1 MKKILFI
8 LLTPL
13 WALTIQVTPSV
24 ITQGQ
29 SAMVTVRSTVPVDKI
44 TFQNKNIP
52 LYFITANRYETFIGT
67 AYNTPTGTYTIRCG
81 EQKKL
86 LAIRPG
92 KFQIGTIVV
101 PSAKQKEGATD
112 LQVLSKETEIIGAA
126 FRSQAKTKYW
136 QGLFVRP
143 LKQYLRISSP
153 YGAQRKY
160 VSEKGELIS
169 EWAHR
174 GVDYAV
180 FAGNMVYAANTGR
193 ITVSEEFQVHGN
205 TLIIDHGQG
214 VLSVYNHLDRLLVKN
229 GDLVKKG
236 QVIAY
241 SGNTGLS
248 SGPHVHYG
256 LSVNN
261 VRVNPYEWFKKVW

>member
-1 MKKILFI
+1 MKKIFFI

-13 WALTIQVTPSV
+13 WALTMQVTPNV
-24 ITQGQ
+24 IVQGQ
-29 SAMVTVRSTVPVDKI
+29 SALVTMRSSVPIKHI
-44 TFQNKNIP
+44 RFQNKDIP
-52 LYFITANRYETFIGT
+52 VYFITANRYETFIAT

-92 KFQIGTIVV
+92 KFQIDTIIV
-101 PSAKQKEGATD
+101 PKTKQEEGATD
-112 LQVLSKETEIIGAA
+112 FQVLSKETEIIGAA
-126 FRSQAKTKYW
+126 FRSQTSRKYW
-136 QGLFVRP
+136 QGPFIRP

-160 VSEKGELIS
+160 VSEKGALIS

-180 FAGNMVYAANTGR
+180 MPGHIVYAANAGR
-193 ITVSEEFQVHGN
+193 IVVSEKFQVHGN

-229 GDLVKKG
+229 GDLIKKG
-236 QVIAY
+236 QGIAY